1 MNLNVSSGTTRPISP
16 EQALQ
21 RLVDGNRRF
30 VDGQMLHQR
39 QGADRRGET
48 QTGQQPFAAILTCS
62 DSRVPPEILFDQGI
76 GDLFVVRNA
85 GNVLD
90 DIVEGSIAYAVEHL
104 GVPLV
109 VVLGHTRCGAV
120 TAAIKSADA
129 GGKIG
134 AVVRVLQPAVISARD
149 VPGDA
154 VLNTA
159 AANVRLN
166 VAHLRG
172 EPAAISD
179 HVAGEAPRI
188 TGALYHLD
196 TGVVEWL

>member
-1 MNLNVSSGTTRPISP
+1 
-16 EQALQ
+16 
-21 RLVDGNRRF
+21 
-30 VDGQMLHQR
+30 MLHQG
-39 QGADRRGET
+39 QDADRRSET
-48 QTGQQPFAAILTCS
+48 HTGQQPFAVILTCS

-90 DIVEGSIAYAVEHL
+90 DIVEGSIAYAIEHL

-129 GGKIG
+129 DGKIG
-134 AVVRVLQPAVISARD
+134 AVVRVLQPAVLSARD

-166 VAHLRG
+166 VAHLHS
-172 EPAAISD
+172 EPAAMSGD
-179 HVAGEAPRI
+179 VEDEAPRI
-188 TGALYHLD
+188 IGALYHLD